1 MFGYVK
7 PHVPTLLV
15 KEHEFYRA
23 AYCGLCRSM
32 RKRTGAL
39 SAVSLR
45 YDYLLLLLVRMLHL
59 KDESFPV
66 RRRRCVLHPVR
77 RRPMLE
83 ENDALRYVTDV
94 SAFLGYHQLKD
105 TERDCRGFKKMG
117 ALCIHPI
124 FARAR
129 KKATCRAL
137 EEGIAKHMQELHLLE
152 QARCSSIDEAA
163 EPFGKLLGEVF
174 AFGLDAPESRVCY
187 EFGYRIGRFI
197 YIADAAQDYE
207 KDVKEKNYNPLY
219 VAYGAPSLTES
230 QKENLYTAL
239 TIELREAEGA
249 MNLFPA
255 YDGNP
260 LLHIIQNTV
269 YEGLPR
275 RIAFLKSEP
284 TVERKTI

>member
-1 MFGYVK
+1 
-7 PHVPTLLV
+7 
-15 KEHEFYRA
+15 
-23 AYCGLCRSM
+23 
-32 RKRTGAL
+32 
-39 SAVSLR
+39 
-45 YDYLLLLLVRMLHL
+45 
-59 KDESFPV
+59 
-66 RRRRCVLHPVR
+66 
-77 RRPMLE
+77 
-83 ENDALRYVTDV
+83 
-94 SAFLGYHQLKD
+94 
-105 TERDCRGFKKMG
+105 MG

-129 KKATCRAL
+129 KKATRRAL
-137 EEGIAKHMQELHLLE
+137 EEGIATHMQELHLLE

-219 VAYGAPSLTES
+219 VAYGAPFLTES

-284 TVERKTI
+284 AVERKTI